1 MGNATEAYISLAK
14 KINIDPCQMA
24 LAFCLERPLM
34 TSVIFGATSEKQLI
48 NNVKSTDI
56 KLTNSHL
63 NEIRKIHKLYPI
75 PF

>member
-1 MGNATEAYISLAK
+1 MKNASGAYINLAK
-14 KINIDPCQMA
+14 KSNLDPCQMA
-24 LAFCLERPLM
+24 LSFCLKRPFM

-56 KLTNSHL
+56 KLTISHL
-63 NEIRKIHKLYPI
+63 NEIEKIHKLYPV